1 MTLPT
6 FNICI
11 CLAMMAV
18 LGAVI
23 GMGIIVRQ
31 LIHPSLSA

>member
-1 MTLPT
+1 MTLLT
-6 FNICI
+6 FNVS
-11 CLAMMAV
+11 LAVIGV

-23 GMGIIVRQ
+23 GMGIIVQQ